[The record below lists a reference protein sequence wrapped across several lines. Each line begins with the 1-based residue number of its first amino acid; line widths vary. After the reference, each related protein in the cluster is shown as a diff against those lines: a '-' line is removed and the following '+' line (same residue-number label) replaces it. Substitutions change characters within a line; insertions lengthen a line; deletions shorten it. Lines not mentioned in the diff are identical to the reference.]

1 MTNPTQSITAALSA
15 YAQAANTG
23 KVEAPKDDAP
33 QDTGFAQLV
42 KDSAQSAR
50 DSGMK
55 SEVLSMD
62 AINDQADIQEVVTAV
77 AEAELTLQTVVAI
90 RDKVIEAY
98 QEIIR
103 MPI

>member
-1 MTNPTQSITAALSA
+1 MATPTQSISAAITA
-15 YAQAANTG
+15 YADAARSG
-23 KVEAPKDDAP
+23 KVEAPKGETP
-33 QDTGFAQLV
+33 SGTGFAQLV
-42 KDSAQSAR
+42 RDAAQTAR
-50 DSGMK
+50 DT
-55 SEVLSMD
+55 EVKGEVQSMD

>member
-15 YAQAANTG
+15 YAQAANSG
-23 KVEAPKDDAP
+23 KVEAPKGEAP
-33 QDTGFAQLV
+33 QGNGFAELV
-42 KDSAQSAR
+42 KDAAQSAR
-50 DSGMK
+50 DTGLK
-55 SEVLSMD
+55 GEVRSMD
-62 AINDQADIQEVVTAV
+62 AINDQADIQKVVTAV

-98 QEIIR
+98 QDIIR